1 MFLKSFRQLQS
12 WAVAAA
18 LGGSLW
24 SVQGDAL
31 ANDNPVEIMDRVF
44 KRADGDHAVKRVK
57 LTMKDQLGHERQ
69 RDLQMLDLD
78 FKEGTRRLIFFEA
91 PADVRNVGLLTYD
104 YDTGQKDDDQWLYL
118 PSLRRSTRI
127 LSNKKSDAFMGSDF
141 SYSDMT
147 KDDPA
152 QYDLELREASAKVGD
167 EECWVIEERPKNE
180 KYKEETGYVK
190 KLVWVSKSKLLTIQ
204 LKGWLTQGQKLKYIK
219 LEDLRQLDGI
229 WTSMRLTAR
238 TVQNETMLSETVLS
252 VLEASYGSSAV
263 SAEQFTQGRLER
275 GL

>member
-1 MFLKSFRQLQS
+1 MFVKPFRHLRS
-12 WAVAAA
+12 WLIAAA
-18 LGGSLW
+18 LGGMSW
-24 SVQGDAL
+24 SAAAEAQAGED
-31 ANDNPVEIMDRVF
+31 PVEIMERAF
-44 KRADGDHAVKRVK
+44 KRPDGDHAVKKVK
-57 LTMKDQLGHERQ
+57 LTMKDKAGHERQ
-69 RDLQMLDLD
+69 RELQMLDLD
-78 FKEGTRRLIFFEA
+78 FNEGTRRLIFFEA

-147 KDDPA
+147 KDDPS
-152 QYDLELREASAKVGD
+152 QYELELREASVKVGD

-190 KLVWVSKSKLLTIQ
+190 KLVWVSKSKLLTVQ
-204 LKGWLTQGQKLKYIK
+204 VKGWLTQGQKLKYIK
-219 LEDLRQLDGI
+219 LEDLQQVDGI
-229 WTSMRLTAR
+229 WTAMRLTAR
-238 TVQNETMLSETVLS
+238 TVQNDTMLSETVLS
-252 VLEASYGSSAV
+252 VLEAGYGKSGV
-263 SAEQFTQGRLER
+263 TAEQFTQGRLER